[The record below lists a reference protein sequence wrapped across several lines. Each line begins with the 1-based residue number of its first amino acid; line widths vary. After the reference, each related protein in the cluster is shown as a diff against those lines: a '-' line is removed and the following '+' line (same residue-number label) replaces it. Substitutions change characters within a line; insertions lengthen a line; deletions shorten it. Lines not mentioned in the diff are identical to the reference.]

1 MRTCPTCRG
10 KHDGALVAN
19 GDFTLRNIIAMH
31 RLCEVCGL
39 VVVTAK
45 PHICAER
52 VVKVRRS
59 KGHFKTFEVS
69 NVSATG
75 RVSTRRYG
83 AAELSEVVPSHI
95 FLPGGDE
102 FFPIIL

>member
-1 MRTCPTCRG
+1 M
-10 KHDGALVAN
+10 AN

-31 RLCEVCGL
+31 RLCDVCGL
-39 VVVTAK
+39 VVVAAK
-45 PHICAER
+45 NHQCAER
-52 VVKVRRS
+52 VLKVGRS
-59 KGHFKTFEVS
+59 RGHFKTFEVS

-83 AAELSEVVPSHI
+83 VEELAEVVPSHI
-95 FLPGGDE
+95 FLPGGDA